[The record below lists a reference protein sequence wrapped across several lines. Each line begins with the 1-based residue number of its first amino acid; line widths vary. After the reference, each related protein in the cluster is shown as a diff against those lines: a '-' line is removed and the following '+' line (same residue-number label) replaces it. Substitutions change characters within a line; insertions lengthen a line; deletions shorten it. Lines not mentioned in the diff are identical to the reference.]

1 MKWGPAGFSRIV
13 AANEKSP
20 NYRGHMTDYSA
31 HSLND
36 LIDVITTWPVGMPV
50 RAMERVLVMGESTVP
65 SLIEVLER
73 WGNDQSRDLLWP
85 VVLLGE
91 IRSPIAVQPLIDQV
105 QRTNE
110 EELARAAAEG
120 LAKIGVPSLPAL
132 SQLATAPDPAVRI
145 YVYAAL
151 GAIRHDQAFSIL
163 VDALTQDPNL
173 GDVLAQAL
181 YDQGKT
187 KAIPFLYK
195 AYCNCESWQR
205 IEFEDAIR
213 GLHFGDIDPP
223 LWGKNWRVRY
233 RRDPTWGTFELGWLG
248 ICVLIRDH
256 AEKITQRVSPPVRPL
271 EKIIAGGAEPAEI
284 CEDCGGPVE
293 HPTGLPI
300 CPETAVGVALQQAR
314 FLGEMRQNG
323 TDDIFDLFDTLDDML
338 WSHYE
343 WGEASKPS
351 QEDRWRDEEEELKI
365 QRKTCSWLIE
375 QGIEDITGGRALL
388 LAKALE
394 LADRFGDPEGLLS
407 PVKPI
412 QRAAPKIGRNDPCP
426 CGSGL
431 KYKRCCLSKMGKSEV
446 GQ

>member
-1 MKWGPAGFSRIV
+1 
-13 AANEKSP
+13 
-20 NYRGHMTDYSA
+20 MTDYSA

-50 RAMERVLVMGESTVP
+50 RAMERVLAIGESAVP
-65 SLIEVLER
+65 SLIEALER
-73 WGNDQSRDLLWP
+73 WRNDESRDLLWP

-110 EELARAAAEG
+110 EELAQAAAEG

-132 SQLATAPDPAVRI
+132 SQLATAPDPFVRI

-151 GAIRHDQAFSIL
+151 GGIGDDRAFRIL
-163 VDALTQDPNL
+163 VDALAQDPKS

-187 KAIPFLYK
+187 EAIPFLYN

-213 GLHFGDIDPP
+213 GLHFGQIDPP

-233 RRDPTWGTFELGWLG
+233 RRDPSWGTFELGWPG
-248 ICVLIRDH
+248 ICVLIRGH
-256 AEKITQRVSPPVRPL
+256 AEKITKRVSPPVRPL
-271 EKIIAGGAEPAEI
+271 EEIIAGGAGPTGT

-293 HPTGLPI
+293 HPTGLPV
-300 CPETAVGVALQQAR
+300 CPETALGVALQQAR
-314 FLGEMRQNG
+314 FLGEMRQQG
-323 TDDIFDLFDTLDDML
+323 ADDIFDLCDTLDDML
-338 WSHYE
+338 WKHYE
-343 WGEASKPS
+343 REEASKAGK
-351 QEDRWRDEEEELKI
+351 QDHWHDEEEDLEI
-365 QRKTCSWLIE
+365 HRNTCSWLVE
-375 QGIEDITGGRALL
+375 QGIEDIAGGRALL

-394 LADRFGDPEGLLS
+394 LADRFGDPKGLLS
-407 PVKPI
+407 PVKSI
-412 QRAAPKIGRNDPCP
+412 QKVAPKIGRNDPCP

-431 KYKRCCLSKMGKSEV
+431 KYKRCCLNKAAEGE
-446 GQ
+446 

>member
-1 MKWGPAGFSRIV
+1 
-13 AANEKSP
+13 
-20 NYRGHMTDYSA
+20 MTDYSD

-50 RAMERVLVMGESTVP
+50 RAMERVLAMGESTVP
-65 SLIEVLER
+65 SLIEGLER
-73 WGNDQSRDLLWP
+73 WRKYETRDLLWP

-91 IRSPIAVQPLIDQV
+91 IRSPLAVQPLIDQV
-105 QRTNE
+105 QRANE
-110 EELARAAAEG
+110 EELAQAAAEG

-132 SQLATAPDPAVRI
+132 SRLATAPDPAVRI

-181 YDQGKT
+181 YDQGKVE
-187 KAIPFLYK
+187 AIPFLYK

-205 IEFEDAIR
+205 IEFEDAIC
-213 GLHFGDIDPP
+213 GLHFGKIDPP

-233 RRDPTWGTFELGWLG
+233 RRDPAWGTFEIGWPG
-248 ICVLIRDH
+248 ICVLIRQH
-256 AEKITQRVSPPVRPL
+256 AEKITKRVSPPVRPL
-271 EKIIAGGAEPAEI
+271 EEIIAGGAEPTET

-293 HPTGLPI
+293 HPTGLAI

-314 FLGEMRQNG
+314 FLDQMRQHG
-323 TDDIFDLFDTLDDML
+323 ADDIFNLCDALDDMA
-338 WSHYE
+338 WRHYE
-343 WGEASKPS
+343 SEEASKATN
-351 QEDRWRDEEEELKI
+351 QDRWHTEAEDLEI
-365 QRKTCSWLIE
+365 HRKTCSWLVE
-375 QGIEDITGGRALL
+375 QGIEDIAGGRALL

-394 LADRFGDPEGLLS
+394 LADRLGDPEGLLS

-412 QRAAPKIGRNDPCP
+412 QKSAPKIGRNDPCP
-426 CGSGL
+426 CGSGR
-431 KYKRCCLSKMGKSEV
+431 KYKRCCLSKMAKASEKAT
-446 GQ
+446 GRIS